1 MSVLRVQF
9 KVAFEQTS
17 KKTLWLWG
25 IALGL
30 LISSSIFALS
40 FASYYKNR
48 FYQGIKIGEVDVGG
62 LTKKEAQQLLLP
74 LQDPPASSTTVVFTV
89 QNQDQ
94 SFFSTPMPLQQL
106 LLPIDMK
113 KAVDQLLA
121 TSKRGTAL
129 SQIKQIIVL
138 LNKEKTYSLQYP
150 VNQELLSETVSKLA
164 LEINNDGK
172 PPSAILEYTND
183 PSSLV
188 ITPGENGFVV
198 NLDQS
203 IKQLEDQILI
213 ISSSQTNAIS
223 QQIELPLSSSTID
236 HQLSDFQLGNYRNRL
251 LKFVGKELLFTPE
264 IDSVNKESMT
274 LLNNNNKTIN
284 DQLLIDLVNPR
295 DGFNH
300 EKITDLV
307 ATWAKEID
315 QEPTDASFSYD
326 PNTLRATNFSPH
338 KSGLKID
345 QEEVAKKII
354 ESLQIIEDSTES
366 KLDPI
371 QQTIKIIQAEPNI
384 TLAQTND
391 LGINELIGFG
401 ESYYRGSIPSRIH
414 NVKTASDY
422 LNMAIVPP
430 NESFSFNQTVGKVDG
445 STGFKQAYVIRSG
458 STLLEF
464 GGGVCQVSTTMFR
477 AMLDAG
483 VNITKRLPHSYRVSY
498 YELDNQPGFDATVY
512 SGEVDLRFIND
523 TPGHLLI
530 ISEADSTNAY
540 MTVKIYGTNDG
551 RRSEISDYKQWDYT
565 SPPPSQDI
573 HDPSLAPGQRKQ
585 VENAIPGIK
594 TSFNWTVTNSGGE
607 VIHQKTFFS
616 HYRAWGAKYLVGI

>member
-1 MSVLRVQF
+1 MSVFRVQF
-9 KVAFEQTS
+9 KVSFEQTS

-25 IALGL
+25 VALGL
-30 LISSSIFALS
+30 LISSSVFILCFTT
-40 FASYYKNR
+40 YYKDR
-48 FYQGIKIGEVDVGG
+48 FYQGIRIGDLDVGG
-62 LTKKEAQQLLLP
+62 LTKKEAEQLLLP
-74 LQDPPASSTTVVFTV
+74 FQYPPANSTSIVFTV
-89 QNQDQ
+89 QNHNQ
-94 SFFSTPMPLQQL
+94 SFASNPIPLQEL
-106 LLPIDMK
+106 LLPVDIEET
-113 KAVDQLLA
+113 VDQLLA
-121 TSKRGTAL
+121 SSKKGTIL
-129 SQIKQIIVL
+129 YQIKQIIIL
-138 LNKEKTYSLQYP
+138 LNKEKVYSIQYP
-150 VNQELLSETVSKLA
+150 VNRELLSETISNQA
-164 LEINNDGK
+164 LEVNSDGQ
-172 PPSAILEYTND
+172 PPSATLEHTNN

-188 ITPGENGFVV
+188 INPGEDGFVV
-198 NLDQS
+198 NINES
-203 IKQLEDQILI
+203 IKQLEDQILN

-223 QQIELPLSSSTID
+223 QQIELPLSSSTIY
-236 HQLSDFQLGNYRNRL
+236 HHLSDFQLEDYKNRL
-251 LKFVGKELLFTPE
+251 IKFVGKKLLFSPE
-264 IDSVNKESMT
+264 IDSTNKELIT
-274 LLNNNNKTIN
+274 LLNNSDKIIN
-284 DQLLIDLVNPR
+284 DQLLVSLVSPQG
-295 DGFNH
+295 GFNH
-300 EKITDLV
+300 EKINSITT
-307 ATWAKEID
+307 TWAEEID
-315 QEPTDASFSYD
+315 QEPTDAAFSYD
-326 PNTLRATNFSPH
+326 PSTLRATSFRPH
-338 KSGLKID
+338 QSGLKID
-345 QEEVAKKII
+345 QEDLAKKIA
-354 ESLQIIEDSTES
+354 ESLQIIENNAENNS
-366 KLDPI
+366 DPI

-430 NESFSFNQTVGKVDG
+430 GENFSFNQTVGKVDG

-530 ISEADSTNAY
+530 VSEADSANAY
-540 MTVKIYGTNDG
+540 MTVKIYGTSDG

-594 TSFNWTVTNSGGE
+594 TSFNWTVTNSNGE
-607 VIHQKTFFS
+607 IIHQKTFFS
-616 HYRAWGAKYLVGI
+616 HYKAWGAKYLVGM